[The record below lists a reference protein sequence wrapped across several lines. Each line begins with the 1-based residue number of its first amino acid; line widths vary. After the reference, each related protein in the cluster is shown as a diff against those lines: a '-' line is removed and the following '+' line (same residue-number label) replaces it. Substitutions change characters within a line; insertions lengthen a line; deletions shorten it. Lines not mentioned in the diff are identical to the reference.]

1 MDNMISEGPAGE
13 MEKFAPTQVTR
24 HITHRENVKHVDVGL
39 SEPAAVDHTIS
50 QMTRKHEQM
59 PAAKG
64 AHPSRKMSGDKKK
77 TLGRVVTN

>member
-1 MDNMISEGPAGE
+1 MSEDQKGE

-24 HITHRENVKHVDVGL
+24 HITHRENVRHIDVGL
-39 SEPAAVDHTIS
+39 SEPAAVDHTVD
-50 QMTRKHEQM
+50 QTVRKHEQM